1 MSTALVV
8 RLAFWLW
15 FAAAV
20 VVGQQRVLQRV
31 PPPVVQAILFGL
43 TALLLLAYFRLAA
56 LRDWFDR
63 LDLRSLA
70 LAHASR
76 FVGIYFLML
85 YRKGELPYAFAMPA
99 GVGDIVVATLVLPI
113 VFLPLGYERRM
124 RLLTIWNVI
133 GFVDI
138 LMVVLTVIR
147 LNLADP
153 TQLRAML
160 HLPLSLLPTFLVP
173 LIIAT
178 HVIIFARIARA
189 QRRS

>member
-1 MSTALVV
+1 MTK
-8 RLAFWLW
+8 
-15 FAAAV
+15 AV
-20 VVGQQRVLQRV
+20 LKAVLG
-31 PPPVVQAILFGL
+31 IIGG
-43 TALLLLAYFRLAA
+43 
-56 LRDWFDR
+56 
-63 LDLRSLA
+63 S
-70 LAHASR
+70 
-76 FVGIYFLML
+76 GIYDLSGL
-85 YRKGELPYAFAMPA
+85 ENAREEAISSPWGEPSAPVRHGFIA
-99 GVGDIVVATLVLPI
+99 GLPI
-113 VFLPLGYERRM
+113 VFLPLGYERRT

-138 LMVVLTVIR
+138 LMVVLTAIR